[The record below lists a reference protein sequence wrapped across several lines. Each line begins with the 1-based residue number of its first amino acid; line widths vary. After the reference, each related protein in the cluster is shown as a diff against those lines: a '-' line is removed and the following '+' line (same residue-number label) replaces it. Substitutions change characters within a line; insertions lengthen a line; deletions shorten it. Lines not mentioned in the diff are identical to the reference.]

1 MYADSTTLTSG
12 ADRLHQRN
20 LGFPKRIQKA
30 LIADGSLFGG
40 FLKRSYLNGYMSAI
54 RLQGMAGLTKSSH
67 LFDTAQ
73 MQAKERQT
81 VMECTQYILR
91 LACIVEKYR
100 PFALELSDVVVEHN
114 ILSDMVDQK
123 HHTFDSIGLMDEQ
136 CIKFMDLAVSVWDNM
151 PSELTRIFGSL
162 NFPKFPNYLEY
173 AHEWADVGSPHIV
186 NDTEAFEMAGKSWHK
201 AWEFNN
207 KQQQSFQQQLFL
219 HECRRCARCRMCLKI
234 KTCLTRSKR
243 VRTTMNSF
251 WPLMNMLAHP
261 YSHEL
266 FLNLPEPRWTNVNL
280 GGPCGAFVDVSLIL
294 QPWCGIFET
303 GRACPLQCREK

>member
-1 MYADSTTLTSG
+1 
-12 ADRLHQRN
+12 
-20 LGFPKRIQKA
+20 
-30 LIADGSLFGG
+30 
-40 FLKRSYLNGYMSAI
+40 
-54 RLQGMAGLTKSSH
+54 
-67 LFDTAQ
+67 
-73 MQAKERQT
+73 
-81 VMECTQYILR
+81 
-91 LACIVEKYR
+91 
-100 PFALELSDVVVEHN
+100 
-114 ILSDMVDQK
+114 
-123 HHTFDSIGLMDEQ
+123 
-136 CIKFMDLAVSVWDNM
+136 MDLAASVWDNM

-280 GGPCGAFVDVSLIL
+280 DGPCGAFVDVSLIL
-294 QPWCGIFET
+294 QPWCGMQSRPGSQKILPT
-303 GRACPLQCREK
+303 TASNLSTLQTLQKYLSVSERSLVLLFYRTLFSWPRRCTCLRR